1 MKTIYQMVE
10 SFQITEEFIK
20 YIDESTV
27 INDWLVDE
35 SGDDVTITFETKN

>member
-1 MKTIYQMVE
+1 MVE

-27 INDWLVDE
+27 INDWLVDK
-35 SGDDVTITFETKN
+35 SGDDVSITFETKN